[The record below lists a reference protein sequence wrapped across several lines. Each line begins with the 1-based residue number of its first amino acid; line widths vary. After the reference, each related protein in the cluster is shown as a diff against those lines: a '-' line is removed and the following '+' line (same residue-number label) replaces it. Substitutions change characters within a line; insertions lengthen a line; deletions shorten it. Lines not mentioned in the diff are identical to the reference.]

1 MVRPHRG
8 RVWVVLAVVAAAGVL
23 GGSACSSSGGTTP
36 SVAPASDSAA
46 TELPTVAVVGD
57 SITEQGE
64 QVLRDE
70 LSSRWDL
77 EIDGRSGY
85 TIEQQLPAA
94 VALAAAAPSQL
105 IVNLGTND
113 VLRQHPTEDVVAD
126 LQALLDA
133 VDGVACIHVV
143 TVAEG
148 MVLGGYD
155 HTAAAREANAAIA
168 AALEGDDRVDLV
180 DWAAEVRAYQAGPQ
194 PDGPILNDS
203 IHPNDAGQ
211 RRLAALYSDALGG
224 CGA

>member
-1 MVRPHRG
+1 MLRARRG
-8 RVWVVLAVVAAAGVL
+8 RAWMVLAVVAAAGVL
-23 GGSACSSSGGTTP
+23 GGSACSSSGGTP
-36 SVAPASDSAA
+36 SVAPTSGEVDI
-46 TELPTVAVVGD
+46 ELPTVAVVGD
-57 SITEQGE
+57 SITEQGQ

-94 VALAAAAPSQL
+94 VALAAAGPSQL

-155 HTAAAREANAAIA
+155 HTAAAREANEAIA
-168 AALEGDDRVDLV
+168 VAVEGDDRVDLV
-180 DWAAEVRAYQAGPQ
+180 DWAAEVRGYQAGPQ
-194 PDGPILNDS
+194 PDGPILDDS

-211 RRLAALYSDALGG
+211 RRLAALYAGALGG

>member
-1 MVRPHRG
+1 V
-8 RVWVVLAVVAAAGVL
+8 AVVALAGVL
-23 GGSACSSSGGTTP
+23 GGSACSSSGGTNPSVTP
-36 SVAPASDSAA
+36 SSDLVG

-57 SITEQGE
+57 SITEQGQ

-94 VALAAAAPSQL
+94 VALAAAGPTQV

-113 VLRQHPTEDVVAD
+113 VLRQRPTEDVVAD
-126 LQALLDA
+126 LEALLEA
-133 VDGVACIHVV
+133 VDGVGCVHVV

-155 HTAAAREANAAIA
+155 HTQAAIEANAAIA
-168 AALEGDDRVDLV
+168 AAVEGDDRVDLV
-180 DWAAEVRAYQAGPQ
+180 DWAADVRGYQAGSQ
-194 PDGPILNDS
+194 PDGPILYDS
-203 IHPNDAGQ
+203 IHPNEAGQ
-211 RRLAALYSDALGG
+211 RRLAALYADALGG
-224 CGA
+224 CEA